1 MYRSGRKCTWYNV
14 YNKVHLSNYFDK
26 TRFICLSSPPAQ
38 SLSPNVDHS
47 CPISFK
53 LFNSSVQLILRK
65 YCKLRQGDLPIGLYC
80 SCSST
85 VSFRVLCSQRCP
97 IVCSFFQTRQTIAI
111 TACSLVFDLKSAWR
125 IQTVFMRI
133 RTRIFFVA
141 KREN

>member
-14 YNKVHLSNYFDK
+14 YNKVHLTNYFDK

-53 LFNSSVQLILRK
+53 LFSSSFQLILHK
-65 YCKLRQGDLPIGLYC
+65 YCKLRQGDLPLGLYC

-85 VSFRVLCSQRCP
+85 VSCFVFRVARDAQLFVLSSRLG
-97 IVCSFFQTRQTIAI
+97 I

-133 RTRIFFVA
+133 WTRIFFVA